1 MLRRLGIAPVRPL
14 PARNVTPGKDPDFLR
29 YYTPRAAQRA
39 RWVFGPYMEEW
50 GYELPEAWASRPV
63 PATARVYLHFARWF
77 RRLYWTNFRYF
88 DYVRRPVRT
97 S

>member
-1 MLRRLGIAPVRPL
+1 
-14 PARNVTPGKDPDFLR
+14 
-29 YYTPRAAQRA
+29 
-39 RWVFGPYMEEW
+39 MEEW
-50 GYELPEAWASRPV
+50 GYELPESWASRPV